1 MNALIYIGL
10 PKALR
15 EALQHLASR
24 ERIDFLTESIQEQLR
39 LADPT
44 STENPLGPD
53 FDVENTNSLD
63 IGWSEGVEDLRDLTE
78 EQLWTIL
85 GIPDRKIPLFNDTV
99 DPQGVHDPW
108 TEEGRV
114 WLDSG
119 NGEPLLLRQYQLVG
133 VVKMVQNAFAGMP
146 VLLMDAVGLGKTIQ
160 VIAVIAILN
169 WYREYHDKHSR
180 FPGTFGESPF
190 SGKLIVTLMSLSNQ
204 PASSGEKASPTSLV
218 YQLRSLSP
226 YLS

>member
-1 MNALIYIGL
+1 MNDFIYIGL

-15 EALQHLASR
+15 EALQYLASR

-44 STENPLGPD
+44 STEDALDLD

-63 IGWSEGVEDLRDLTE
+63 IGWSEGIEDLRDLTE
-78 EQLWTIL
+78 GELWAIL
-85 GIPDRKIPLFNDTV
+85 GIPDKKIPLFNGTL

-114 WLDSG
+114 WLESG

-133 VVKMVQNAFAGMP
+133 VVKMVQNAFAGKP

-160 VIAVIAILN
+160 VIAVIAVLS
-169 WYREYHDKHSR
+169 WYREYYDQHNR
-180 FPGTFGESPF
+180 FPGAFGEFPF
-190 SGKLIVTLMSLSNQ
+190 SGKFIVTLMSLPISRQ
-204 PASSGEKASPTSLV
+204 AMERRHPQHP
-218 YQLRSLSP
+218 
-226 YLS
+226 